1 MTDRR
6 SIGIGGSAF
15 ALQQPHHGWRE
26 LRPGLTLQC
35 GVDTHAEACEGEA
48 IIDDHIRIVL
58 VLEGALD
65 LRYDS
70 RQLQLQAVVGRS
82 SAGGRT
88 GSAAVVTMQ
97 EPVHLRRVVR
107 RGDASRRISIGVART
122 WLQEAQGEAGG
133 QPVPG
138 GLARHLDTVQWAISP
153 RTCALAEQLLN
164 PPLLQ
169 PYLLG
174 LYQESRT
181 IELIAEA
188 LGHVHGGLQ
197 AGSRSSLPPQS
208 GSLSGL
214 ALRRMAE
221 LKAWLQA
228 HAAEPLNLEQI
239 ARQMHTTPSTLQ
251 RHFRLAYGTTV
262 FDFLQKER
270 LGQARL
276 ALMHEGISV
285 EQAAALAGYANATG
299 FATAFRRCF
308 GLSPSQVRA
317 R

>member
-1 MTDRR
+1 MTDRQ
-6 SIGIGGSAF
+6 SISGGAP
-15 ALQQPHHGWRE
+15 ALQAPRQGWRE

-35 GVDTHAEACEGEA
+35 GVEAHAQACEGEA
-48 IIDDHIRIVL
+48 VIDDHIRIVM

-70 RQLQLQAVVGRS
+70 QPLLLQAQPGHS
-82 SAGGRT
+82 GGRLRN
-88 GSAAVVTMQ
+88 AAVVTMQ
-97 EPVHLRRVVR
+97 EPVQLRRVVR
-107 RGDASRRISIGVART
+107 QGDASRRISIGVARA
-122 WLQEAQGEAGG
+122 WLQESMGEAACPLEPRV
-133 QPVPG
+133 Q
-138 GLARHLDTVQWAISP
+138 ARHLETVQWAISP
-153 RTCALAEQLLN
+153 RSCALAEQLLN
-164 PPLLQ
+164 PPMLQ
-169 PYLLG
+169 PYLVG

-188 LGHVHGGLQ
+188 LAQMPGGQ
-197 AGSRSSLPPQS
+197 RQPASPGGQQGSGR
-208 GSLSGL
+208 LSGL

-221 LKAWLQA
+221 LKAWLQV
-228 HAAEPLNLEQI
+228 HAAEALNLEQI
-239 ARQMHTTPSTLQ
+239 ARQMHITPSTLQ

-276 ALMHEGISV
+276 ALMRDGISV